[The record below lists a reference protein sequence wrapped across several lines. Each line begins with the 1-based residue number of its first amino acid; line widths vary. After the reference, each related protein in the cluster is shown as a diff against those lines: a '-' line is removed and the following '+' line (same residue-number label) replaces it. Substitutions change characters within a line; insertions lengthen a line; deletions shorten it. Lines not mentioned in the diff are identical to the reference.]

1 MVNNY
6 RKANNIEVTM
16 GLNLKTQDL
25 FKKLPEDLKIHVVRY
40 ALTELGLVG
49 TNDAILSKLNSPTW
63 KNTYI
68 KFVKEPGYATLINF
82 IKLLNEIVT
91 SEYQFANATNGPYQ
105 KERLLYQ
112 TFIDAITRM
121 DLEKQSLS
129 TEPLERSNTVSAAS
143 LSRSPSEI
151 TPYIRS
157 LFSSTEYPPFKIF
170 PIKYGSTLS
179 TTPKDIPYLGRYV
192 AFSPER
198 EIVRSVRGGYK
209 RYGTTLMPI
218 TIKLDGCSYTVPI
231 GTEATVLVNVD
242 EEITRT
248 IIIDVNEETPS
259 SCAISGG
266 AGRRRRRGTK
276 RARRGRR
283 RSSRK
288 N

>member
-1 MVNNY
+1 MVNNF

-16 GLNLKTQDL
+16 GLNLTTQEM

-68 KFVKEPGYATLINF
+68 KFVTTPGNATLINF

-91 SEYQFANATNGPYQ
+91 SEYQFANTTNGPYQ

-112 TFIDAITRM
+112 TFIDAIGMMNRKSPM
-121 DLEKQSLS
+121 NRKRQMNLEKQSLS
-129 TEPLERSNTVSAAS
+129 VEPLEHSNPVSAVS
-143 LSRSPSEI
+143 LSRTLSEI
-151 TPYIRS
+151 T
-157 LFSSTEYPPFKIF
+157 
-170 PIKYGSTLS
+170 
-179 TTPKDIPYLGRYV
+179 
-192 AFSPER
+192 
-198 EIVRSVRGGYK
+198 
-209 RYGTTLMPI
+209 
-218 TIKLDGCSYTVPI
+218 
-231 GTEATVLVNVD
+231 
-242 EEITRT
+242 
-248 IIIDVNEETPS
+248 
-259 SCAISGG
+259 SGG
-266 AGRRRRRGTK
+266 AGGRRRRGTK